1 VNRSEKEA
9 LVQEMAERLGRARA
23 VILTDFRGLKVEK
36 MTELRAQL
44 KEKGLDYK
52 VVKNTL
58 LRRATEG
65 TSSAVLADGLEGPNG
80 VAISY
85 EDPVELAKVLK
96 DFAKIND
103 KLVLKGG
110 MVEGKAIGADQIDA
124 LAKLPAKEQL
134 LAMLLGTM
142 NGVPR
147 GFVTVLAQVI
157 RGLLNALKAIE
168 EQKAE
173 NAA

>member
-1 VNRSEKEA
+1 MNRSEKEA

-44 KEKGLDYK
+44 KEKDLDYK
-52 VVKNTL
+52 VIKNTL
-58 LRRATEG
+58 LKRAAAG
-65 TSSAVLADGLEGPNG
+65 TSTENLAGQLEGPNG

-85 EDPVELAKVLK
+85 EDPVELAKILK
-96 DFAKIND
+96 EFAKIND
-103 KLVLKGG
+103 KLVIKAG
-110 MVEGKAIGADQIDA
+110 MVEGKLIGADQVEA
-124 LAKLPAKEQL
+124 LAKLPGKEQL

-157 RGLLNALKAIE
+157 RGLLYALKAIE
-168 EQKAE
+168 EKKAE
-173 NAA
+173 AA